1 MIKTRKKWLINI
13 LLFAMLISLLCLGL
27 TLSLSAESTTA
38 YAATLPK
45 YTVQFNYKYYT
56 GGRVATAV
64 EKTSENNVYKS
75 QKLDTGRSPSTYL
88 AFYIYGDSNSGTANY
103 TSSTYIGLSKINI
116 SVDSNFSSNSFTVK
130 NSSGTTVA
138 TSTSKTFSVSS
149 LKTGIYSVEFVGT
162 AEWTVEA
169 GFRNLP
175 RASKVEAN
183 FKFAIDVTAPTI
195 TGASTSTTGKY
206 ANVSFTVNAIDS
218 DSGIDKLY
226 WKDPNASAYSAIS
239 GSSKTISSG
248 SASGLYRFYAKD
260 KAGNTSATYYVYYDS
275 SAPTMKFI
283 NSTNGKEISNGTKY
297 PFQVSATDSG
307 SGISR
312 FEYKKPGTTTWLT
325 YTQGTIISA
334 DSPNGEY
341 SFRVYDKAGN
351 GTARTMILDT
361 GKPIGTLYTGS
372 EKVSNG
378 GTSTATSLTFSATDT
393 LSKITSYYV
402 KKQNSTNFETFVV
415 GTQFAERGLYSFYCV
430 DSVGN
435 QSNIYSFTLMET
447 HVHAYVPK
455 TIAPTCTE
463 GGYTKYVCSCG
474 DSYTDDATDALGHSY
489 QDWQVTKEATCMTSG
504 MLSAKCIRC
513 DSVKTETVK
522 AKGHDFSVIVSS
534 REDTCTTAGSITY
547 KCGRCDETR
556 VLTGTALGH
565 NYQAK
570 TIDAT
575 CTEDGYT
582 EHTCSR
588 CGNQYKDKYTDKLG
602 HKYEISAVTATCT
615 KGGGILHKCSRCND
629 EYISDIVAA
638 LGHDYA
644 ESVVSATCT
653 SEGYKLHTCRRCE
666 EEYKENVVAPL
677 GHSYV
682 SQVKQSATCTTD
694 GIRSYLCERCG
705 DYDESVIPAMGHNYE
720 IRDTTTDDGVTVRTY
735 ICTVC
740 GDSYT
745 QDLGSQY
752 EQVSSYIEYLFKQYQ
767 PYMWWVLL
775 ACAGVWSIAM
785 GVFFAIATKNE
796 DKEKARKM
804 IKNYVIGLVVIF
816 AILVACPYLV
826 KGIAAL
832 IAG

>member
-1 MIKTRKKWLINI
+1 
-13 LLFAMLISLLCLGL
+13 
-27 TLSLSAESTTA
+27 
-38 YAATLPK
+38 
-45 YTVQFNYKYYT
+45 
-56 GGRVATAV
+56 
-64 EKTSENNVYKS
+64 
-75 QKLDTGRSPSTYL
+75 
-88 AFYIYGDSNSGTANY
+88 
-103 TSSTYIGLSKINI
+103 
-116 SVDSNFSSNSFTVK
+116 
-130 NSSGTTVA
+130 
-138 TSTSKTFSVSS
+138 
-149 LKTGIYSVEFVGT
+149 
-162 AEWTVEA
+162 
-169 GFRNLP
+169 
-175 RASKVEAN
+175 
-183 FKFAIDVTAPTI
+183 
-195 TGASTSTTGKY
+195 
-206 ANVSFTVNAIDS
+206 
-218 DSGIDKLY
+218 
-226 WKDPNASAYSAIS
+226 
-239 GSSKTISSG
+239 
-248 SASGLYRFYAKD
+248 
-260 KAGNTSATYYVYYDS
+260 
-275 SAPTMKFI
+275 
-283 NSTNGKEISNGTKY
+283 
-297 PFQVSATDSG
+297 
-307 SGISR
+307 
-312 FEYKKPGTTTWLT
+312 
-325 YTQGTIISA
+325 
-334 DSPNGEY
+334 
-341 SFRVYDKAGN
+341 
-351 GTARTMILDT
+351 
-361 GKPIGTLYTGS
+361 
-372 EKVSNG
+372 
-378 GTSTATSLTFSATDT
+378 
-393 LSKITSYYV
+393 
-402 KKQNSTNFETFVV
+402 
-415 GTQFAERGLYSFYCV
+415 
-430 DSVGN
+430 
-435 QSNIYSFTLMET
+435 
-447 HVHAYVPK
+447 
-455 TIAPTCTE
+455 
-463 GGYTKYVCSCG
+463 
-474 DSYTDDATDALGHSY
+474 
-489 QDWQVTKEATCMTSG
+489 

-602 HKYEISAVTATCT
+602 HKYDISAVTATCT
-615 KGGGILHKCSRCND
+615 KGGGILHKCSRCSD

-653 SEGYKLHTCRRCE
+653 SEGYKLYACRRCE

-682 SQVKQSATCTTD
+682 SQVKQAATCTTD

-705 DYDESVIPAMGHNYE
+705 DYDESVIPSMGHNYE